1 MMAAMVQSFPSPT
14 STMTML
20 QTRPPSSEAFQ
31 SGSQNQ
37 QHQRNSQMPR
47 NIYNTSVGGMA
58 AGSYRGHTSTSPVS
72 PYGFSNP
79 PLLPNGSNPLRQHPT
94 TVSPPR
100 LENRTVS
107 APSIPLAQ
115 QSTQSP
121 STSNRPRPPVLAA
134 SSIPLNVSNG
144 NNLRQQFS
152 SDGHSPATTSTP
164 PQLASRPLSAADL
177 SLPPA
182 QTASY
187 ATVAKSSPDRYRR
200 NHRRAETVG
209 ASTTFNQ
216 GQGGSAMPSG
226 SGMATVGH
234 LYTHPTQT
242 SSTPSLTTY
251 PSYRG
256 APTASPPMMHEHD
269 SGAQPTLASKDDMNL
284 QRDRPAPTD
293 LAKRYRR
300 RSISSMEAKNFAI
313 PLSEAAPPK
322 PQGPTM
328 SYAAMLASPS
338 PEEGKEASM
347 PIVDRPTSS
356 HGRSG
361 SNESSISGRSAPKS
375 SGAKRFEL
383 PSATASTA
391 QEATPIARN
400 EAKVVVIPARGSSEA
415 NKRLT
420 GPSPLSK
427 PMPTSPEVPSSDH
440 TFADPEP
447 MKPVIPIG
455 AQGNTTPTG
464 IPQSAAAQ
472 HLAALNKKEGKKEGK
487 SSRLRRAF
495 SFGSAAELRKAS
507 AENSAAVASNER
519 AKLRKDRYADE
530 QEALQAAEIQKQE
543 AAGLGEGIY
552 SGQGHFFTGSTDNL
566 SISSTASSASVM
578 IRKMGK
584 GMKKGSR
591 SLVGLFRPKSVVGV
605 PPADSAVP
613 EVSMAQ
619 VSMVTVEA
627 EREKVNVNANPHD
640 QAGGGTGFPKL
651 ERNSMDA
658 AHIIPES
665 ESSFGDRPSSS
676 RPDSSR
682 GRRSIVG
689 GEEERA
695 KVLAAV
701 KKGILKRKLYHSI
714 HNHRKAADVLL
725 AGTDSGQVS
734 PITRPVD
741 TKSPDFNLPQI
752 PHFNESPHSS
762 APSTPIDE
770 HPPRSGHRKTDS
782 VNIEGEEY
790 FLSLANFT
798 NSDSKSLPGTPRSL
812 AARNISFSPRIQ
824 FHDTWPP
831 GEYDRRGEI
840 ATCNRLT
847 PLLAQQIKEELNTFK
862 MVCSPDIVVV
872 WHCSLNIGNGSTCGV
887 QSLHALLLMIASLT
901 ARTFEHAIGSSEVE
915 LLYPLL

>member
-20 QTRPPSSEAFQ
+20 QTRPSSSEAFQ
-31 SGSQNQ
+31 NGSQGQ

-72 PYGFSNP
+72 PYGFSSP

-94 TVSPPR
+94 ALPPPL
-100 LENRTVS
+100 LEARTAS
-107 APSIPLAQ
+107 APSVPLTQ
-115 QSTQSP
+115 QSQQS
-121 STSNRPRPPVLAA
+121 STINHRPRPPAINTSPIQLNAPNSNNPRQQGLSEGNTPSITSAPSQLAA
-134 SSIPLNVSNG
+134 
-144 NNLRQQFS
+144 
-152 SDGHSPATTSTP
+152 
-164 PQLASRPLSAADL
+164 RPLSVTDL
-177 SLPPA
+177 SLPPL

-187 ATVAKSSPDRYRR
+187 ATVAKSSPERYRR
-200 NHRRAETVG
+200 NHRRAETSG
-209 ASTTFNQ
+209 AVIPSNQ
-216 GQGGSAMPSG
+216 GHGGSAMPSG

-242 SSTPSLTTY
+242 SSTPSLTSY

-256 APTASPPMMHEHD
+256 AQTGPSPSVPD
-269 SGAQPTLASKDDMNL
+269 YNSGAQPTLASKDDLNL
-284 QRDRPAPTD
+284 QKERHASTD

-300 RSISSMEAKNFAI
+300 RSISSMEVKDFATSS
-313 PLSEAAPPK
+313 SEANPPHQAGLTK
-322 PQGPTM
+322 
-328 SYAAMLASPS
+328 SYAAMLAGPS
-338 PEEGKEASM
+338 PQERKEVRMTPS
-347 PIVDRPTSS
+347 VERPTSS

-361 SNESSISGRSAPKS
+361 SNESSVSGRSIPKQS
-375 SGAKRFEL
+375 SAKRFEL
-383 PSATASTA
+383 PSPAPTTA
-391 QEATPIARN
+391 QEATPIAKN
-400 EAKVVVIPARGSSEA
+400 EAKVVTIPARGSSEA

-420 GPSPLSK
+420 NPSPLSK
-427 PMPTSPEVPSSDH
+427 PIAISPEGASSKQTLEPS
-440 TFADPEP
+440 EP
-447 MKPVIPIG
+447 LKPVAPIVTQSST
-455 AQGNTTPTG
+455 APTG

-507 AENSAAVASNER
+507 AENSAAAASNER

-530 QEALQAAEIQKQE
+530 QEAQQAAEIQKQE

-605 PPADSAVP
+605 PAADSAVP

-658 AHIIPES
+658 VQVAS
-665 ESSFGDRPSSS
+665 EARASFGDRPGSS

-689 GEEERA
+689 GDDERA

-701 KKGILKRKLYHSI
+701 KKGILKRKLYPTETH
-714 HNHRKAADVLL
+714 
-725 AGTDSGQVS
+725 
-734 PITRPVD
+734 
-741 TKSPDFNLPQI
+741 
-752 PHFNESPHSS
+752 
-762 APSTPIDE
+762 
-770 HPPRSGHRKTDS
+770 
-782 VNIEGEEY
+782 
-790 FLSLANFT
+790 
-798 NSDSKSLPGTPRSL
+798 
-812 AARNISFSPRIQ
+812 
-824 FHDTWPP
+824 
-831 GEYDRRGEI
+831 
-840 ATCNRLT
+840 
-847 PLLAQQIKEELNTFK
+847 
-862 MVCSPDIVVV
+862 
-872 WHCSLNIGNGSTCGV
+872 
-887 QSLHALLLMIASLT
+887 
-901 ARTFEHAIGSSEVE
+901 
-915 LLYPLL
+915 

>member
-20 QTRPPSSEAFQ
+20 QTRPSSSEAFPN
-31 SGSQNQ
+31 GSQGQ

-58 AGSYRGHTSTSPVS
+58 AGNYRGHTSTSPVS
-72 PYGFSNP
+72 PYGYSSP
-79 PLLPNGSNPLRQHPT
+79 SILPNGSNPLRQHPT
-94 TVSPPR
+94 ALQAPR
-100 LENRTVS
+100 LESRTAS
-107 APSIPLAQ
+107 APSVPLAQ
-115 QSTQSP
+115 QGPQQSP
-121 STSNRPRPPVLAA
+121 PITNRPRPPVVNT
-134 SSIPLNVSNG
+134 SSVQLSAPNSNTP
-144 NNLRQQFS
+144 RQQPV
-152 SDGHSPATTSTP
+152 SDGNTSSLTSGP
-164 PQLASRPLSAADL
+164 PQLASRPLSTTDL
-177 SLPPA
+177 SLPPL

-200 NHRRAETVG
+200 NHRRAETSG
-209 ASTTFNQ
+209 AVVTSNQ
-216 GQGGSAMPSG
+216 SPGGSAMPSG

-242 SSTPSLTTY
+242 SSTPTLTSY

-256 APTASPPMMHEHD
+256 AQSGPSPIVNDHSP
-269 SGAQPTLASKDDMNL
+269 GAQPRLASKDDLNL
-284 QRDRPAPTD
+284 QKERQAPAD

-300 RSISSMEAKNFAI
+300 RSISSMEAKDFAN
-313 PLSEAAPPK
+313 PPPEAGPPQQ
-322 PQGPTM
+322 QGLTK
-328 SYAAMLASPS
+328 SYAAMLAGPS
-338 PEEGKEASM
+338 PQERKEVQISPAAE
-347 PIVDRPTSS
+347 RPTSS

-361 SNESSISGRSAPKS
+361 SNESSVSARSVPKS

-383 PSATASTA
+383 PSSTAVSAASTA

-400 EAKVVVIPARGSSEA
+400 EAKVVSIPIRGSSEA

-420 GPSPLSK
+420 SPSPLSK
-427 PMPTSPEVPSSDH
+427 PVAMSPEGPAPKQPFDE
-440 TFADPEP
+440 PEP
-447 MKPVIPIG
+447 VKSAAPNV
-455 AQGNTTPTG
+455 AQTSTTPTG

-472 HLAALNKKEGKKEGK
+472 HLAALNKKDGKKEGK

-507 AENSAAVASNER
+507 AENSAAAASTER

-605 PPADSAVP
+605 PAADSAVP

-658 AHIIPES
+658 AHIAS
-665 ESSFGDRPSSS
+665 EPKTSFGDRPGSS

-689 GEEERA
+689 GEDERA

-701 KKGILKRKLYHSI
+701 KKGILKRKLYRCTDAYQILLTHFSQARTQARVPPLQDLSTQKAQISI
-714 HNHRKAADVLL
+714 SLRYLISTTVLTL
-725 AGTDSGQVS
+725 ALPPPPPMNLLHG
-734 PITRPVD
+734 PD
-741 TKSPDFNLPQI
+741 TK
-752 PHFNESPHSS
+752 
-762 APSTPIDE
+762 
-770 HPPRSGHRKTDS
+770 
-782 VNIEGEEY
+782 
-790 FLSLANFT
+790 
-798 NSDSKSLPGTPRSL
+798 
-812 AARNISFSPRIQ
+812 
-824 FHDTWPP
+824 
-831 GEYDRRGEI
+831 
-840 ATCNRLT
+840 RLT
-847 PLLAQQIKEELNTFK
+847 P
-862 MVCSPDIVVV
+862 
-872 WHCSLNIGNGSTCGV
+872 ST
-887 QSLHALLLMIASLT
+887 
-901 ARTFEHAIGSSEVE
+901 
-915 LLYPLL
+915 